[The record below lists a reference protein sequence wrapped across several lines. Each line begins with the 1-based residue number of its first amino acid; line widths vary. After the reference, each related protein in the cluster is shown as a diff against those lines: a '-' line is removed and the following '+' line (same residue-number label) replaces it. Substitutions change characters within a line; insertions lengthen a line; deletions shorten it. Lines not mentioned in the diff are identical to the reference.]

1 MADSIVRLR
10 IDSQE
15 YDAKLK
21 KAGDAL
27 NRYFET
33 VRRGGGTLE
42 YLDEGVLDAVKAI
55 GSMTTSASSARG
67 KVGELTKAFT
77 DLHVQYQQFTDAE
90 KESPIGKEM
99 AQSLDQLKTRI
110 EETKGQ
116 LSQANAEIGNTGAE
130 SEKAGS
136 LIDSLTNR
144 FGLNIKQL
152 SGWGAAMAAGTAA
165 LKVAKDA
172 FMANESAV
180 DEWGR
185 IVDSSKSLYEGFLNA
200 LNNGDISGY
209 LSRIDQIVQAARQ
222 AYDELDRLG
231 TMKTIQATQIS
242 PQMTE
247 NERMRQMIQTRRYIA
262 PVDGRRASMANG
274 TVLSDAQV
282 RSLEQKLQNGMQK
295 VVDLLGN
302 EVKQAGRAIDAVYRR
317 QGAELGM
324 SVKEFRKGTSS
335 MAEFEKR
342 LRGAEMY
349 NQWQQQ
355 NSYVDQS
362 TGRMV
367 TPRGNPYAAYKGWDV
382 FRVDGDRFKDL
393 VKLIQQRDQ
402 QAAQAYGLQTQAFR
416 TINRAEG
423 ITARVGG
430 TSGGG
435 GGRSGTA
442 TTKIPKVEEV
452 IPVGSVAALNKEL
465 QDLRK
470 QQELATD
477 TTAWQ
482 DYQAKIDELTSK
494 VKILK
499 GQIAD
504 PGKMQK
510 GVGAS
515 VLGMAIGQE
524 QLNNVESQLKA
535 LLPEG
540 GIKIPAKLEINTGNT
555 QQQSKEMA
563 KDWQQAASAIQ
574 SVGSAMQQI
583 EDPAVKVAGTVA
595 QAVATIALAYAE
607 ASAMAAKTTGP
618 WGWIAF
624 AATGLA
630 TMLTTISSIKS
641 ATKGFAEG
649 GIINGRSMSGD
660 NNIIGVND
668 GEVILNR
675 AQQGNI
681 ASQLSS
687 ERESGAYRPSY
698 ISGEQIYLALNRYT
712 RRTGRGE
719 IVTWK

>member
-90 KESPIGKEM
+90 KASPIGKEM

-116 LSQANAEIGNTGAE
+116 LSQANAEIGNTGVE
-130 SEKAGS
+130 SEKTGS

-152 SGWGAAMAAGTAA
+152 SGWGAAMAAGTTA

-209 LSRIDQIVQAARQ
+209 LSRIDQIVQAARA

-262 PVDGRRASMANG
+262 PLDGRRAAMANG
-274 TVLSDAQV
+274 ALLSEAQI

-317 QGAELGM
+317 QGAEIGM

-349 NQWQQQ
+349 NRWQQQ

-362 TGRMV
+362 TGRVV
-367 TPRGNPYAAYKGWDV
+367 TPRGNPYAAYRGWDV
-382 FRVDGDRFKDL
+382 FRVDGDRFKEL

-402 QAAQAYGLQTQAFR
+402 QAVQTYGLQTQAFR

-423 ITARVGG
+423 ITARIGG

-435 GGRSGTA
+435 GRGGR
-442 TTKIPKVEEV
+442 TTTTTPKVEEV
-452 IPVGSVAALNKEL
+452 LPVGSVAALNKEL

-482 DYQAKIDELTSK
+482 DYQTKIDELTSK

-504 PGKMQK
+504 PNKIQK

-524 QLNNVESQLKA
+524 QLNDVESQLKA

-607 ASAMAAKTTGP
+607 ASVMAAKTGP

-649 GIINGRSMSGD
+649 GIVRGLSKSGD

-668 GEVILNR
+668 SELILNR
-675 AQQGNI
+675 AQQGII

-687 ERESGAYRPSY
+687 ERDSGVYRPSY

>member
-90 KESPIGKEM
+90 KASPIGKEM

-116 LSQANAEIGNTGAE
+116 LSQANAEIGNTGVE
-130 SEKAGS
+130 SEKTGS

-152 SGWGAAMAAGTAA
+152 TGWGAAMAAGTTA

-209 LSRIDQIVQAARQ
+209 LSRIDQIVQAARA

-262 PVDGRRASMANG
+262 PLDGRRAAMANG
-274 TVLSDAQV
+274 ALLSEAQI

-317 QGAELGM
+317 QGAEIGM

-349 NQWQQQ
+349 NRWQQQ

-362 TGRMV
+362 TGRVV
-367 TPRGNPYAAYKGWDV
+367 TPRGNPYAAYRGWDV
-382 FRVDGDRFKDL
+382 FRVDGDRFKEL

-402 QAAQAYGLQTQAFR
+402 QAVQAYGLQTQAFR

-423 ITARVGG
+423 ITARIGG

-435 GGRSGTA
+435 GRGGR
-442 TTKIPKVEEV
+442 TTTTTPKVEEV
-452 IPVGSVAALNKEL
+452 LPVGSVAALNKEL

-477 TTAWQ
+477 TTAWK
-482 DYQAKIDELTSK
+482 DYQTKIDELTSK

-504 PGKMQK
+504 PNKIQK

-515 VLGMAIGQE
+515 VLGIAIGQE
-524 QLNNVESQLKA
+524 QLNDVESQLKA

-641 ATKGFAEG
+641 ATKGFSEG
-649 GIINGRSMSGD
+649 GIVRGLSKSGD

-668 GEVILNR
+668 SELILNR
-675 AQQGNI
+675 AQQGII

-687 ERESGAYRPSY
+687 ERDSGVYRPSY

>member
-116 LSQANAEIGNTGAE
+116 LSQANAEIGNTGVE
-130 SEKAGS
+130 SEKTGS
-136 LIDSLTNR
+136 LIDSLTSR

-209 LSRIDQIVQAARQ
+209 LSRIDQIVQAARA

-262 PVDGRRASMANG
+262 PLDGRRAAMANG
-274 TVLSDAQV
+274 ALLSEAQI

-349 NQWQQQ
+349 NRWQQQ

-362 TGRMV
+362 TGRVV
-367 TPRGNPYAAYKGWDV
+367 TPRGNPYAAYRGWDV
-382 FRVDGDRFKDL
+382 FRVDGDRFKEL

-402 QAAQAYGLQTQAFR
+402 QAVQAYGLQTQAFR

-423 ITARVGG
+423 ITARIGG

-435 GGRSGTA
+435 GRSGR
-442 TTKIPKVEEV
+442 TTTPTPKVEEV
-452 IPVGSVAALNKEL
+452 LPVGSVAALNKEL

-482 DYQAKIDELTSK
+482 DYQTKIDELTSK

-504 PGKMQK
+504 PNKIQK

-515 VLGMAIGQE
+515 VLGIAIGQE
-524 QLNNVESQLKA
+524 QLNDVESQLKA

-607 ASAMAAKTTGP
+607 ASAMAAKTGP

-641 ATKGFAEG
+641 ATKGFSEG
-649 GIINGRSMSGD
+649 GIVRGLSKSGD

-668 GEVILNR
+668 SELILNR
-675 AQQGNI
+675 AQQGII

-687 ERESGAYRPSY
+687 ERDSGVYRPSY